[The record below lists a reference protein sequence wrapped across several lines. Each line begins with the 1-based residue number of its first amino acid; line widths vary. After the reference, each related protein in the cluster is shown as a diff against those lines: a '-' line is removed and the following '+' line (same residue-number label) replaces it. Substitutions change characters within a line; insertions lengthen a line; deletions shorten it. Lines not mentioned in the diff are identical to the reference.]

1 MTRRFHAIWI
11 GCATFCAA
19 TLACA
24 QQAAPPPPATQ
35 GLRDSFQAQGQEQY
49 TADHPL
55 VRKNIVRQSTGA
67 TQPTTSPGGGRGQ
80 LQQLLNEFG
89 TPGRA
94 TFGGQRRW
102 WSNPQLV
109 ESLGL
114 TPDQVKK
121 MDDIFQQH
129 RIQLIDLN
137 ASLEKEEAILEP
149 LVSAEQPDDAKVLAQ
164 IDKVAQARAELEKAN
179 SRMLW
184 SVRRVLTQDQWKK
197 LQTAPGGGRRL

>member
-1 MTRRFHAIWI
+1 ME
-11 GCATFCAA
+11 
-19 TLACA
+19 
-24 QQAAPPPPATQ
+24 
-35 GLRDSFQAQGQEQY
+35 GLRDALQSEILRHY
-49 TADHPL
+49 SENHPL
-55 VRKNIVRQSTGA
+55 VRAQEQYFKQAPGAPQASTA
-67 TQPTTSPGGGRGQ
+67 PARPGGGRGQ

-89 TPGRA
+89 TPAR
-94 TFGGQRRW
+94 TTVGGGRRW
-102 WSNPQLV
+102 WSNPQMV
-109 ESLGL
+109 ELIGL

-129 RIQLIDLN
+129 RLQLIDLN
-137 ASLEKEEAILEP
+137 ASLEKEEAILDP

-197 LQTAPGGGRRL
+197 LQTSPNGGRRL